1 MADDFDGMTIAL
13 ARIAEEAE
21 RRTGFL
27 DLGGLGLTTLPEQ
40 LFALLHLRR
49 LNLGIGIALDD
60 GHYYD
65 ARVRAEHDFE
75 TNTLS
80 GALEDLR
87 RLPDLIAL
95 SVSATDIADLAPL
108 AGLAALQTLQCW
120 ATQVS
125 DLAALAGLAALQTLA
140 CWNTQVSDLAPLAGL
155 AALRHLDCDNC
166 PLTSLPV
173 AVRNL
178 PNLNALHLHNCRIP
192 GIPAEVLSK
201 NNIDN
206 CLAAVRAHF
215 RDLEAGAAP
224 ATDVKLIV
232 LGNGRVGKT
241 QICKRLRGEDYD
253 SSEPSTHGILV
264 TSAPLS
270 LGDAEPIRLNL
281 WDFGGQDL
289 YHGTH
294 ALFMRTSAIFLSV
307 WAKETEGADTHEHNG
322 FVFQNRRLPYWLA
335 YIKHLGAADSPVLV
349 VQTRCDRAQDAAV
362 APPMDP
368 VADRPSAFTVPLAY
382 SALNNRGRDSLDAGL
397 RDAVAYL
404 REKQGIADI
413 GIGRMHVLRAVQ
425 DLRDA
430 DKDLEPRDKRH
441 RTITQTHFQSL
452 CDQAGHI
459 SSPEQLLAYLHH
471 AGVVFYRKGLFQD
484 RIVLDQAWALDAVYT
499 VFNRDKCVRELKRLR
514 GRFTRPLLDLLVWGE
529 HAPDEQRL
537 FLDMMRQCG
546 ICFVHRRGPHNDPDA
561 TEYIAPDLLPE
572 KKDVELDLAAL
583 WDDALPTETDDIPF
597 EMLHPG
603 LVRGL
608 ICEIGQLAGTAA
620 LYWNGGVALYETE
633 TRSHAIIE
641 QDMHDALRGTIRV
654 RTQGGQAAALLDRL
668 CRWIEERSGRDGLKA
683 ARAPRRPVPAADRP
697 EPRAADTP
705 PVIVGP
711 SPGAASDWF
720 VSYAWDD
727 PSPDGAKREKEV
739 DRLCETYEARG
750 ITIQRDKNVLRYGD
764 SIRQFMQHM
773 GAAEKIFIVMSEK
786 YLSSEW
792 CMTEL
797 FEIWDYSR
805 RYETDFLKRVVV
817 WCLPDA
823 RISTHLD
830 RVRCAAKWKEQFD
843 EAEALVRQ
851 RGTEILRGNGLIRH
865 AAVMNFYQNVYDI
878 LDLISGTVRHTT
890 FEDLMRHGLE
900 GE

>member
-1 MADDFDGMTIAL
+1 MADNFDGMTIAL
-13 ARIAEEAE
+13 QRIAEEAE
-21 RRTGFL
+21 RQTGFL
-27 DLGGLGLTTLPEQ
+27 DLGGLGLTTLPDP
-40 LFALLHLRR
+40 LFKLRHLRR
-49 LNLGIGIALDD
+49 LNLGVGIAPEN
-60 GHYYD
+60 GRYYSP
-65 ARVRAEHDFE
+65 VIRAAQFFKR
-75 TNTLS
+75 NTLS
-80 GALEDLR
+80 GTLEGLR

-95 SVSATDIADLAPL
+95 SVFGTDITDLAPL
-108 AGLAALQTLQCW
+108 AGLAALQTLDCRF
-120 ATQVS
+120 
-125 DLAALAGLAALQTLA
+125 
-140 CWNTQVSDLAPLAGL
+140 TQVSDLAPLAGL
-155 AALRHLDCDNC
+155 AAIQTLDCSYTQVSDVAPLAGLVALQRLNCNNC

-178 PNLNALHLHNCRIP
+178 PNLNALHLHSCHIP

-201 NNIDN
+201 DDYDN

-253 SSEPSTHGILV
+253 PTEPSTHGILV
-264 TSAPLS
+264 TSAPFP
-270 LGDAEPIRLNL
+270 LGDAEPIRLNI

-294 ALFMRTSAIFLSV
+294 ALFMRTSAIFLAV
-307 WAKETEGADTHEHNG
+307 WAKETEDADTHEHNG

-335 YIKHLGAADSPVLV
+335 YIKHLGATDSPVLI
-349 VQTRCDRAQDAAV
+349 VQTRCDRAQDEAV

-368 VADRPSAFTVPLAY
+368 VSDRPSAFTVSLAY
-382 SALNNRGRDSLDAGL
+382 SALNDRGRHGLDGGL
-397 RDAVAYL
+397 RDAVLDL
-404 REKQGIADI
+404 REKQGVAEI
-413 GIGRMHVLRAVQ
+413 GVGRMHVLRALQ

-430 DKDLEPRDKRH
+430 DKDLKPEDKRH
-441 RTITQTHFQSL
+441 RTITQAHFRSL
-452 CDQAGHI
+452 CDQAGNI
-459 SSPEQLLAYLHH
+459 SSPEQFLAYLHH
-471 AGVVFYRKGLFQD
+471 AGVVFYREGLFQD

-499 VFNRDKCVRELKRLR
+499 VFNRDKCVRVLKGLR
-514 GRFTRPLLDLLVWGE
+514 GRFTRPVLESLVWGE
-529 HAPDEQRL
+529 HETAEQRL

-546 ICFVHRRGPHNDPDA
+546 ICFVHRRGSHDEPDA

-572 KKDVELDLAAL
+572 KKDVALDLGAV
-583 WDDALPTETDDIPF
+583 WDDALPTEMDEIPF

-608 ICEIGQLAGTAA
+608 ICEIGQMAGTSA

-641 QDMHDALRGTIRV
+641 QDMRDALRGTIRV
-654 RTQGGQAAALLDRL
+654 RTQGGRAAELLDRL

-683 ARAPRRPVPAADRP
+683 ARAPRRPMPETDKP

-705 PVIVGP
+705 PVTVGP
-711 SPGAASDWF
+711 SPGATSDWF

-727 PSPDGAKREKEV
+727 PSPDGAKREQAV
-739 DRLCETYEARG
+739 DRLCDGYKARG
-750 ITIQRDKNVLRYGD
+750 ITIQRDKDVLRYGD
-764 SIRQFMQHM
+764 SIRQFMQRM
-773 GAAEKIFIVMSEK
+773 GAGERIFIVMSEK

-797 FEIWDYSR
+797 FEIWDHSR
-805 RYETDFLKRVVV
+805 RHGTDFLKRVVV

-823 RISTHLD
+823 RISTNLD
-830 RVRCAAKWKEQFD
+830 RAKCAAWWKDQFD
-843 EAEALVRQ
+843 QVAALVAQ
-851 RGTEILRGNGLIRH
+851 HTISILGR
-865 AAVMNFYQNVYDI
+865 
-878 LDLISGTVRHTT
+878 TVFGITT
-890 FEDLMRHGLE
+890 RR
-900 GE
+900 